1 MKDLKILHYEL
12 GGHKYEIKYYK
23 KKGINTIYFL
33 LDDIFDVIKYANN
46 DRNKEYREIFEKLI
60 NKLNEK
66 GIICIKDLFTY
77 IDNEGGLV
85 VGRSMSETLTPFIS
99 LLTLLNLPEKYIEV
113 CVSLARFNLFKEFLE
128 EKFKKEKMIEELIEI
143 PKNLNDVLPPI
154 GMYRPLDKTS
164 DEIIEEGEKLIK
176 EMRKGNENEK

>member
-1 MKDLKILHYEL
+1 MMDLEVLRFEL
-12 GGHKYEIKYYK
+12 GKKNYEIKYYK
-23 KKGINTIYFL
+23 DKRINTIYFL

-66 GIICIKDLFTY
+66 SIVYIKDLFSW

-85 VGRSMSETLTPFIS
+85 VERSASETLTPIIS
-99 LLTLLNLPEKYIEV
+99 LSTLLNLPEKYIEV
-113 CVSLARFNLFKEFLE
+113 CVSLPRFNLLKEFLE
-128 EKFKKEKMIEELIEI
+128 EKFKKEKMIEELIEV

-154 GMYRPLDKTS
+154 EIYRPLDKTS
-164 DEIIEEGEKLIK
+164 DKIIEEGEKLIK
-176 EMRKGNENEK
+176 EMRKEK